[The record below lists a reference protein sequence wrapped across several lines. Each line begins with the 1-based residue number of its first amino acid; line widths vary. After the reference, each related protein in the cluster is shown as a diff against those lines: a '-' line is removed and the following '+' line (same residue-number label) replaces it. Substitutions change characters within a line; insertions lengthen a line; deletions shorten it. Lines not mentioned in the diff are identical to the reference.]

1 MFTALRF
8 QAVGPGLVTQLEPSR
23 FQRAE
28 DLDLESGDM
37 EVHAIKGQNTG
48 EEGVVCRENLE
59 RMQLTNDEY

>member
-1 MFTALRF
+1 MFTALSF

-28 DLDLESGDM
+28 DLDLESEDM

-48 EEGVVCRENLE
+48 EESVGQRENSGDLQ
-59 RMQLTNDEY
+59 RVPYL